1 MKLIRGIHN
10 LSQAPQEG
18 CVLTIGN
25 FDGVHRGHRAL
36 LQGLQEEGRKRNL
49 PVMVMLFEP
58 QPLELFATDKAP
70 ARLTRLREKLRYL
83 AECGVDYVLCVRFDR
98 RFAAL
103 TAQNFISDLLVKH
116 LRVKFLAVGD
126 DFRFGAGREGDFL
139 LLQKAGMEYGFD
151 ITSTQ
156 TFCEGGVRIS
166 STAVRQ
172 ALADDNL
179 ALAESL
185 LGHPFAIS
193 GRVVH
198 GDELGRTIGFPTAN
212 VPLRRQV
219 SPVKGVYAVEVLG
232 LGEKPLPGVA
242 NIGTRPTV
250 AGIRQQLEVHLLDV
264 AMDLYGRHIQ
274 VVLRK
279 KIRNEQRF
287 ASLDELKAQIA
298 RDELTAREFFGL
310 TKPAY
315 ACYVI
320 KPKHGT
326 ENLMSDYK
334 STLNLPETG
343 FPMRG
348 DLAKREPGMLA
359 RWTDDDLYGIIRAA
373 KKGKKTFILHDGPP
387 YANGSIHIGHS
398 VNKILKDI
406 IVKSKGLSG
415 YDSPYVPGWDCHGL
429 PIELKVEQE
438 YGKPGEKFTAAEF
451 RAKCREY
458 AATQVDG
465 QRKDFIRLG
474 VLGDWS
480 HPYLTMDFK
489 TEANIIRALGKIIG
503 NGHLHKGAK
512 PVHWCVDCRSALAEA
527 EVEYYDKTS
536 PSIDVAFQAV
546 DQDALKAKFAVS
558 NVNGPI
564 SLVIWTTTP
573 WTLPAN
579 RAISIAPD
587 FDYALVQID
596 GQAVILAKDLVESV
610 MQRIGVTDYTILG
623 TVKGAELELLRFTH
637 PFMGFDVPAILGDH
651 VTLDAGTGA
660 VHTAPG
666 HGPDDYVIGQKYG
679 LETANPVGPDGTYLP
694 GTYPTLDGVN
704 VFKANDIVV
713 ALLQEKG
720 ALLHVEKMQ
729 HSYPCCWRHKT
740 PIIFRA
746 TPQWFVSM
754 DQKGLRA
761 QSLKEIKGVQ
771 WIPDWGQARIE
782 SMVANRPDW
791 CISRQ
796 RTWGVPMS
804 LFVHKDTEE
813 LHPRTLELM
822 EEVAKRVEVDG
833 IQAWWD
839 LDAKEILGDEAD
851 QYVKVPDTLDV
862 WFDSGST
869 HSSVVDVRPEFAGH
883 AADMYLEGSDQ
894 HRGWFMSSLMISTA
908 MKGKA
913 PYRQVLTHGFT
924 VDGQGRKMS
933 KSIGNTVS
941 PQDVMNKLGADIL
954 RLWVASTD
962 YTGEMAVS
970 DEILKRAADSYRRIR
985 NTARF
990 LLANLNG
997 FDPAKDMVKPEEM
1010 VVLDRWAVGC
1020 AKAAQE
1026 DILKAYEAYDFH
1038 EVVQRLMRFC
1048 SVEMGSF
1055 YLDIIKDRQYTA
1067 KADSVAR
1074 RSCQTAL
1081 YHIAEALV
1089 RWMAP
1094 ILSFTADEV
1103 WGYLPGEREKYVFTG
1118 EWYEGLFG
1126 LADSEAMNDA
1136 FWDELLKVR
1145 GEVNKVIEQAR
1156 ADKKVGG
1163 SLEAAVTLY
1172 AEPELSAKLTALGDE
1187 LRFVLLTSGAT
1198 VADYNDAPADAQQ
1211 SEVLKGLKVALSKAE
1226 GEKCPRCW
1234 HYTQDVGKVAEHAE
1248 ICGRCVSN
1256 VAGDGEKR
1264 KFA

>member
-1 MKLIRGIHN
+1 
-10 LSQAPQEG
+10 
-18 CVLTIGN
+18 
-25 FDGVHRGHRAL
+25 
-36 LQGLQEEGRKRNL
+36 
-49 PVMVMLFEP
+49 
-58 QPLELFATDKAP
+58 
-70 ARLTRLREKLRYL
+70 
-83 AECGVDYVLCVRFDR
+83 
-98 RFAAL
+98 
-103 TAQNFISDLLVKH
+103 
-116 LRVKFLAVGD
+116 
-126 DFRFGAGREGDFL
+126 
-139 LLQKAGMEYGFD
+139 
-151 ITSTQ
+151 
-156 TFCEGGVRIS
+156 
-166 STAVRQ
+166 
-172 ALADDNL
+172 
-179 ALAESL
+179 
-185 LGHPFAIS
+185 
-193 GRVVH
+193 
-198 GDELGRTIGFPTAN
+198 
-212 VPLRRQV
+212 
-219 SPVKGVYAVEVLG
+219 
-232 LGEKPLPGVA
+232 
-242 NIGTRPTV
+242 
-250 AGIRQQLEVHLLDV
+250 
-264 AMDLYGRHIQ
+264 
-274 VVLRK
+274 
-279 KIRNEQRF
+279 
-287 ASLDELKAQIA
+287 
-298 RDELTAREFFGL
+298 
-310 TKPAY
+310 
-315 ACYVI
+315 
-320 KPKHGT
+320 
-326 ENLMSDYK
+326 MSDFK

-359 RWTDDDLYGIIRAA
+359 RWNDDDLYGIIRNA
-373 KKGKKTFILHDGPP
+373 KKGKKSFILHDGPP

-415 YDSPYVPGWDCHGL
+415 FDSPYVPGWDCHGL
-429 PIELKVEQE
+429 PIELKVEQLI
-438 YGKPGEKFTAAEF
+438 GKPGEKVSAAEF
-451 RAKCREY
+451 RAECRKY
-458 AATQVDG
+458 AAEQVEG
-465 QRKDFIRLG
+465 QRADFIRLG

-480 HPYLTMDFK
+480 RPYLTMDFN

-536 PSIDVAFQAV
+536 PSIFVNFQAV
-546 DQDALKAKFAVS
+546 DADAVKAKFGATQ
-558 NVNGPI
+558 VNGPV
-564 SLVIWTTTP
+564 SMVIWTTTP

-579 RAISIAPD
+579 RAVSLNAE
-587 FDYALVQID
+587 FDYVLVQVAD
-596 GQAVILAKDLVESV
+596 QALIVAKDLLEGV
-610 MQRIGVTDYTILG
+610 MKSAAIDDWQVLG
-623 TVKGAELELLRFTH
+623 TAKGAELELMRFKH
-637 PFMGFDVPAILGDH
+637 PFLDFDVPAILGDH
-651 VTLDAGTGA
+651 VTLEAGTGA
-660 VHTAPG
+660 VHTAGG
-666 HGPDDYVIGQKYG
+666 HGPDDYVISQKYG
-679 LETANPVGPDGTYLP
+679 LEIANPVGPDGCYLP
-694 GTYPTLDGVN
+694 GTYEGLDGVQ
-704 VFKANDIVV
+704 VFKANDLIVNI
-713 ALLQEKG
+713 LRDKG
-720 ALLHVEKMQ
+720 VLLHVEKLL
-729 HSYPCCWRHKT
+729 HSYPHCWRHKT

-746 TPQWFVSM
+746 TPQWFISM

-804 LFVHKDTEE
+804 LFVHKETEE

-822 EEVAKRVEVDG
+822 EEVAKRVEQDG

-839 LDAKEILGDEAD
+839 LDPRDVMGDDAEN
-851 QYVKVPDTLDV
+851 YTKVPDTLDV

-869 HSSVVDVRPEFAGH
+869 HSSVVDVRPEFNGH

-997 FDPAKDMVKPEEM
+997 FNPQTDMVKPEEM
-1010 VVLDRWAVGC
+1010 VTLDRWAVGC
-1020 AKAAQE
+1020 AQEAQA
-1026 DILKAYEAYDFH
+1026 DILASYENYDFH

-1048 SVEMGSF
+1048 SIEMGSF

-1081 YHIAEALV
+1081 FHIAEALV

-1094 ILSFTADEV
+1094 IMSFTADEI
-1103 WGYLPGEREKYVFTG
+1103 WGYLPGDREQYVFTG
-1118 EWYEGLFG
+1118 VWYEGLFG
-1126 LADSEAMNDA
+1126 LAESETMNNDY
-1136 FWDELLKVR
+1136 WDTLLTVR

-1156 ADKKVGG
+1156 ADKRVGG

-1172 AEPELSAKLTALGDE
+1172 ADSELAAKLNSLGEE
-1187 LRFVLLTSGAT
+1187 LRFVLLTSEAE
-1198 VADYNDAPADAQQ
+1198 VADYAQAPQDAQA
-1211 SEVLKGLKVALSKAE
+1211 SEMLKGLKVALRKAD

-1234 HYTQDVGKVAEHAE
+1234 HYTQDVGQVAEHAE

>member
-1 MKLIRGIHN
+1 
-10 LSQAPQEG
+10 
-18 CVLTIGN
+18 
-25 FDGVHRGHRAL
+25 
-36 LQGLQEEGRKRNL
+36 
-49 PVMVMLFEP
+49 
-58 QPLELFATDKAP
+58 
-70 ARLTRLREKLRYL
+70 
-83 AECGVDYVLCVRFDR
+83 
-98 RFAAL
+98 
-103 TAQNFISDLLVKH
+103 
-116 LRVKFLAVGD
+116 
-126 DFRFGAGREGDFL
+126 
-139 LLQKAGMEYGFD
+139 
-151 ITSTQ
+151 
-156 TFCEGGVRIS
+156 
-166 STAVRQ
+166 
-172 ALADDNL
+172 
-179 ALAESL
+179 
-185 LGHPFAIS
+185 
-193 GRVVH
+193 
-198 GDELGRTIGFPTAN
+198 
-212 VPLRRQV
+212 
-219 SPVKGVYAVEVLG
+219 
-232 LGEKPLPGVA
+232 
-242 NIGTRPTV
+242 
-250 AGIRQQLEVHLLDV
+250 
-264 AMDLYGRHIQ
+264 
-274 VVLRK
+274 
-279 KIRNEQRF
+279 
-287 ASLDELKAQIA
+287 
-298 RDELTAREFFGL
+298 
-310 TKPAY
+310 
-315 ACYVI
+315 
-320 KPKHGT
+320 
-326 ENLMSDYK
+326 MSDFK

-359 RWTDDDLYGIIRAA
+359 RWNDDDLYGIIRNA
-373 KKGKKTFILHDGPP
+373 KKGKKSFILHDGPP

-415 YDSPYVPGWDCHGL
+415 FDSPYVPGWDCHGL
-429 PIELKVEQE
+429 PIELKVEQLI
-438 YGKPGEKFTAAEF
+438 GKPGEKVSAAEF
-451 RAKCREY
+451 RAACRKY
-458 AATQVDG
+458 AAEQVDG
-465 QRKDFIRLG
+465 QREDFIRLG

-480 HPYLTMDFK
+480 RPYLTMDFN
-489 TEANIIRALGKIIG
+489 TEANIIRALGKIVG

-536 PSIDVAFQAV
+536 PSIFVSFQAV
-546 DQDALKAKFAVS
+546 DADAVKAKFGATQ
-558 NVNGPI
+558 VNGPV

-573 WTLPAN
+573 WTLPSN
-579 RAISIAPD
+579 RAVALNAE
-587 FDYALVQID
+587 FEYVLVQVD
-596 GQAVILAKDLVESV
+596 GQALILAKDLLESV
-610 MQRIGVTDYTILG
+610 MKSAGITEWTVLG
-623 TVKGAELELLRFTH
+623 TAKGADLELTRYKH
-637 PFMGFDVPAILGDH
+637 PFLAFDVPAILGEH
-651 VTLDAGTGA
+651 VTLEAGTGA

-679 LETANPVGPDGTYLP
+679 LEVANPVGPDGCYLP
-694 GTYPTLDGVN
+694 GTYEGLDGVQ
-704 VFKANDIVV
+704 VFKANDLIVNI
-713 ALLQEKG
+713 LRDKG
-720 ALLHVEKMQ
+720 ALLHVEKLL
-729 HSYPCCWRHKT
+729 HSYPHCWRHKT

-822 EEVAKRVEVDG
+822 EEVAKRVEQDG

-839 LDAKEILGDEAD
+839 LDPRDIMGDDAD
-851 QYVKVPDTLDV
+851 NYTKVPDTLDV

-869 HSSVVDVRPEFAGH
+869 HSSVVDVRPEFNGH

-941 PQDVMNKLGADIL
+941 PQEVMNKLGADIL

-990 LLANLNG
+990 LLSNLNG
-997 FDPAKDMVKPEEM
+997 FNPETDMVKPEEM
-1010 VVLDRWAVGC
+1010 VTLDRWAVGC
-1020 AKAAQE
+1020 AQEAQA
-1026 DILKAYEAYDFH
+1026 DILASYENYDFH

-1048 SVEMGSF
+1048 SIEMGSF

-1067 KADSVAR
+1067 KSDGIAR

-1094 ILSFTADEV
+1094 IMSFTADEI
-1103 WGYLPGEREKYVFTG
+1103 WAYLPGDREKYVFTG

-1126 LADSEAMNDA
+1126 LADSETMNNDY
-1136 FWDELLKVR
+1136 WDTLLTVR

-1156 ADKKVGG
+1156 ADKRVGG

-1172 AEPELSAKLTALGDE
+1172 ADSELAAKLNSLGDE
-1187 LRFVLLTSGAT
+1187 LRFVLLTSGAE
-1198 VADYNDAPADAQQ
+1198 VADYAQAGDDAQP
-1211 SEVLKGLKVALSKAE
+1211 SEILKGLKISLRKAD

-1234 HYTQDVGKVAEHAE
+1234 HYTTDVGQVAEHAE
-1248 ICGRCVSN
+1248 ICGRCVTN
-1256 VAGDGEKR
+1256 IAGDGEKR